1 MMNFSTDT
9 YRPEALWTRWL
20 VYWHTE
26 MIPHLRR
33 NWLSWGGLVGAIL
46 LFNAFFT
53 LAITVTQSLPYHVFL
68 VVKGDLDIKRGDY
81 VAWRWAGGGP
91 YPEGLSFLKQV
102 RGMAGDTVIAEG
114 RSFYVNS
121 EYMSTA
127 KPRARTGEPLAL
139 GPTGVI
145 PANHFY
151 MYAPHKDSLDS
162 RFALTGWVP
171 LERVTGRAIP
181 LF

>member
-1 MMNFSTDT
+1 MTKAVVAPSGGN
-9 YRPEALWTRWL
+9 LWNRWL

-33 NWLSWGGLVGAIL
+33 NWLFWGGLVGAIL

-53 LAITVTQSLPYHVFL
+53 LAITVTESLPYRVF
-68 VVKGDLDIKRGDY
+68 VVIKGDLNIKRGDY
-81 VAWRWAGGGP
+81 IAWRWAGGGP
-91 YPEGLSFLKQV
+91 YKAGLSFVKQV
-102 RGMAGDTVIAEG
+102 RGMQGDTVTTEG
-114 RSFYVNS
+114 RDFYVNG
-121 EYMSTA
+121 EHMSTA
-127 KPRARTGEPLAL
+127 KPRTRTGEPLAL

-151 MYAPHKDSLDS
+151 VYAPHKDSLDS
-162 RFALTGWVP
+162 RFALTGWIP
-171 LERVTGRAIP
+171 LERVSGRAIP

>member
-1 MMNFSTDT
+1 MMNFSTD
-9 YRPEALWTRWL
+9 YRLETLWTRWL
-20 VYWHTE
+20 AYWDNE

-33 NWLSWGGLVGAIL
+33 NWLFWSGLVGAIL
-46 LFNAFFT
+46 LFNAYFT

-68 VVKGDLDIKRGDY
+68 VVKGDLDVRRGDY

-91 YPEGLSFLKQV
+91 YKPGLSFLKQI
-102 RGMAGDTVIAEG
+102 RGMPGDTVTSVG
-114 RSFYVNS
+114 RDFYVNGN
-121 EYMSTA
+121 YMSTA
-127 KPRARTGEPLAL
+127 KPRARSGAPLAL

-145 PANHFY
+145 PPNHFY
-151 MYAPHKDSLDS
+151 VYAPHKDSLDS

>member
-68 VVKGDLDIKRGDY
+68 VQ
-81 VAWRWAGGGP
+81 APSAGHRRHRDRIFRP
-91 YPEGLSFLKQV
+91 
-102 RGMAGDTVIAEG
+102 AGSD
-114 RSFYVNS
+114 
-121 EYMSTA
+121 
-127 KPRARTGEPLAL
+127 
-139 GPTGVI
+139 
-145 PANHFY
+145 
-151 MYAPHKDSLDS
+151 
-162 RFALTGWVP
+162 
-171 LERVTGRAIP
+171 
-181 LF
+181 

>member
-1 MMNFSTDT
+1 MTKAAIAPGAGNL
-9 YRPEALWTRWL
+9 RNRWL
-20 VYWHTE
+20 DYWHTE

-33 NWLSWGGLVGAIL
+33 NWLFWGGLVGAIL

-53 LAITVTQSLPYHVFL
+53 LAITVTESLPYRVF
-68 VVKGDLDIKRGDY
+68 VVIKGNLNIKRGDY
-81 VAWRWAGGGP
+81 IAWRWAGGGP
-91 YPEGLSFLKQV
+91 YKAGLSFVKQV
-102 RGMAGDTVIAEG
+102 RGMAGDTVTSEG
-114 RSFYVNS
+114 RDFFVNG

-127 KPRARTGEPLAL
+127 KPRTRTGEPLAL

-151 MYAPHKDSLDS
+151 VYAPHNDSLDS
-162 RFALTGWVP
+162 RFALTGWIP
-171 LERVTGRAIP
+171 LKRVSGRAIP